1 MSLYA
6 GFKFINL
13 TTNDSLELYFNSVLG
28 PESVAVAPLILPRSN
43 GLDSGP
49 HAFYVEIWTLKS
61 DVSSG
66 GNV

>member
-1 MSLYA
+1 LSLYA

-43 GLDSGP
+43 GLDRGP
-49 HAFYVEIWTLKS
+49 VAFYV
-61 DVSSG
+61 
-66 GNV
+66 